1 MNFFYDFKKYED
13 DDDLDLL
20 KFVEVERNKGYL
32 DNNLILADKVVP
44 LYDEAQFMEHFRV
57 SRNVCKQISD
67 RYKASAIY
75 NLNTYGIYE
84 KISALHQ
91 VQIFLWFAG
100 HESASYRDV
109 SDRFDITLSSLHR
122 IIRRV
127 TSFLS
132 CISSEFIK
140 WPNHEEKL
148 LIAEGFLQK
157 GFPNVI
163 GVIDGCHIRIN
174 KPAKDSRSFLNRKGY
189 CSINMQAVCNDQNKI
204 IDVFI
209 GCPGS
214 VHDARVFRRSNLG
227 LNLNRKCGR
236 YFLLGDAANPLKTNL
251 MTPFRNINSLT
262 QTQKH
267 FNKKLNSARSTIE
280 HTFGIKEN
288 FECLQRNQN
297 LSRLNIESSVE
308 DEVNAEEI
316 NARLLRDQI
325 AAALL

>member
-1 MNFFYDFKKYED
+1 MLN
-13 DDDLDLL
+13 
-20 KFVEVERNKGYL
+20 
-32 DNNLILADKVVP
+32 KVVP

-75 NLNTYGIYE
+75 NLNTYGIYG

-236 YFLLGDAANPLKTNL
+236 YFLLGDAAYPLKTNL

-280 HTFGIKEN
+280 HTFGLLKQNFRQLYHLKIKNIHFICHFIRACCVLHNWSIKEN